1 MVSQDEI
8 EKLINARVKIIL
20 RSAELLPLT
29 QGMFHSFRKIV
40 LDELGRTGLVKELVR
55 VSCCQDRSGT
65 GRNKSSKEGGAP

>member
-29 QGMFHSFRKIV
+29 QGMYQSFRRIV

-55 VSCCQDRSGT
+55 VSCRQERDGT
-65 GRNKSSKEGGAP
+65 GRNTLSKEGGAP